1 MHQVSNSSLSKSV
14 VKLLRSLKGEVKV
27 YTFGAIIICWC
38 WTRYSCCQC
47 IFVRP
52 PIHITHQHAS
62 RHTPQL
68 WAKQVNKMG
77 KKVDLVKGGCNG
89 ILETNTKLNVAC
101 VNVMA
106 KVNSRWLFPADE
118 IFSDFLFYFLECERE
133 EKIKRRRKRDDPRV
147 ERRDLERGGWF
158 QAID

>member
-1 MHQVSNSSLSKSV
+1 
-14 VKLLRSLKGEVKV
+14 
-27 YTFGAIIICWC
+27 
-38 WTRYSCCQC
+38 
-47 IFVRP
+47 
-52 PIHITHQHAS
+52 
-62 RHTPQL
+62 
-68 WAKQVNKMG
+68 MG

-106 KVNSRWLFPADE
+106 KVNSRWRFPADE

-147 ERRDLERGGWF
+147 ERRDLERGG
-158 QAID
+158 